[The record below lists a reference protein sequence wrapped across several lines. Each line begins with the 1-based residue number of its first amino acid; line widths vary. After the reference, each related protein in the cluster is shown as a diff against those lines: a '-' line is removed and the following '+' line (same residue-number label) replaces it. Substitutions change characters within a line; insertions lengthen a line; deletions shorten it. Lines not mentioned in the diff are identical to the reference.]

1 MKISFGFFVTLAVLI
16 LVILLTT
23 CNSCTRYVPYSAS
36 GSSGTPF
43 EGFRSHRKNVEY
55 TTYPDNISIDSQNG
69 RIIQQVPVNNSC
81 TKVFGFSGL
90 QCSPEFND
98 NNLDI
103 YSTAK
108 GDQKCLFQSS
118 GLSNSM
124 GPLCLDAKMN
134 TLLQTRGGNQTGSSA
149 VIGK

>member
-16 LVILLTT
+16 LVMLLTM
-23 CNSCTRYVPYSAS
+23 CNSCTKYVPYSAS
-36 GSSGTPF
+36 GSKGAPF
-43 EGFRSHRKNVEY
+43 EGFRAHRKSVEY
-55 TTYPDNISIDSQNG
+55 TTYPDNVSIDSMNSRSIAQA
-69 RIIQQVPVNNSC
+69 PVNNTC
-81 TKVFGFSGL
+81 TKVFGFGGL

-103 YSTAK
+103 YSRAK

-118 GLSNSM
+118 GMSNSM
-124 GPLCLDAKMN
+124 GPLCLDEKMN
-134 TLLQTRGGNQTGSSA
+134 SLLQTRGGNQTGSSA